1 VSGITVGE
9 HALNTLGSRLVRQ
22 STVASY
28 LQTLRHLHLED
39 LQRSDVTLTLLWNRL
54 LAIANMNTRRKHV
67 VALRSIF
74 RDEPWIRELRIPRS
88 TPRVYDLPD
97 EDSLRF
103 AMMLSPYELQGLL
116 MMYGGLRISEACAVT
131 PKALRGN
138 VLTVQRQMDESGQ
151 ILSAKTVGDV
161 VLPRWLVERAQGMHA
176 FTSTPGA
183 VRESLRR
190 NGKKVGILCTPHML
204 RHWYATMLVSRR
216 INPEIARQQLRH
228 ADLKT
233 TLGYYAQVAKAD
245 IDAVVTDLFD

>member
-1 VSGITVGE
+1 MSDMTIGE
-9 HALNTLGSRLVRQ
+9 YALRTLGTRLLRQ
-22 STVASY
+22 STVSSY
-28 LQTLRHLHLED
+28 LQTLKHLGLRDMAMQE
-39 LQRSDVTLTLLWNRL
+39 LTLNLLWDRL
-54 LAIANMNTRRKHV
+54 IAVPNLNTRRKHV
-67 VALRSIF
+67 VALRSLF
-74 RDEPWIRELRIPRS
+74 RDEPWIGQLRIPRS

-131 PKALRGN
+131 PKAIRGN
-138 VLTVQRQMDESGQ
+138 VLTVHRQMDEFGR
-151 ILSAKTVGDV
+151 ILTAKTVGDV
-161 VLPRWLVERAQGMHA
+161 VVPRWLAARIAGMQP
-176 FTSTPGA
+176 FQSSPGA

-204 RHWYATMLVSRR
+204 RHWYATMLVTRR

-233 TLGYYAQVAKAD
+233 TLGYYAQVSKAD
-245 IDAVVTDLFD
+245 IDEVVTDLFD